1 MIPTGSARHAC
12 PIPWGNSWNQAVA
25 YRRQALSEF
34 VDDES
39 GGGFIGIGTMSV
51 SVFAKHMLAAS
62 GAASLMLLYGLGGSA
77 QAQVAAAANSTTALP
92 EIEVIAPKR
101 AEPPRRPKTRV
112 TTGKPRQTPAAPPPQ
127 TEAQVVAGKNEKFDE
142 ARRAILAPVGANSYE
157 INHQAIETL
166 PQGNNTTLDK
176 VLLQAP
182 GVSQDSAASGELH
195 VRNEHG
201 NVQYRINGIM
211 LPDGVGAFGQI
222 LDTGIVGSL
231 ALLTG
236 ALPAQYGLRTAAV
249 VDIQTKTDAFNNSG
263 SVGIYGGSHQTIT
276 PTFEYGGTV
285 GQTQY
290 FLSGRYFTSS
300 LGIENPT
307 PEKEAI
313 HDRTSQEKGF
323 LYLSTVLD
331 PTSRLT
337 FMSGFSNAAYQI
349 PNNPGQQAGFAAF
362 GLTDFDS
369 SQLNERQY
377 ELSQFNVLAYQKSVE
392 DIDYQISYF
401 NRYNQLHFRPDLVG
415 DVLINGIAS
424 DVYRQSAIN
433 GIQEDTA
440 WRVGYAH
447 TLRFGFTASAE
458 RSLVTSIS
466 SVLPVDPTTGNQVDP
481 VTGMPFAPPV
491 TIFDSSSKTGWLL
504 GTYVQDEWKIN
515 NQWTLNAGLRFDQMY
530 QYVDANQFSPRVSL
544 TWKPFDGTT
553 FHAGYA
559 RTFTP
564 PPQVVAAPVNL
575 ALVQNTT
582 QQPTVPLNDPVLPER
597 AHVFDVG
604 VVQKFWPI
612 PGLEVGVDGY
622 YKIARDL
629 LDDGQ
634 FGAAYVLSGFNYDKA
649 NNLGLELKTT
659 YTNGNFKIYG
669 NLAWARQLGTDVV
682 SNQYLFDAER
692 FAFIANHYVYTDH
705 SQVLTASGGASYL
718 WNGTRFSA
726 SMIYGS
732 GLRSGFANT
741 DHVPSYT
748 QVNLGVS
755 HEYLLPGW
763 TKPTTVRFDVVN
775 LFDKIYEIR
784 DGSGIGVFAPQ
795 FGPRRGFYVGI
806 SQKI

>member
-39 GGGFIGIGTMSV
+39 DGGFIGIGTMSV

-112 TTGKPRQTPAAPPPQ
+112 TTGKPRQTPAASPPQ

-142 ARRAILAPVGANSYE
+142 ARRTILAPVGANSYE

-195 VRNEHG
+195 VRNEHA

-236 ALPAQYGLRTAAV
+236 ALPAQYGLRTSAV
-249 VDIQTKTDAFNNSG
+249 VDIQTKADAFNNSG
-263 SVGIYGGSHQTIT
+263 TVSVYGGSRQTIT
-276 PTFEYGGTV
+276 PSFEYGGTV

-290 FLSGRYFTSS
+290 FVSGRYFGSN

-307 PEKEAI
+307 PEKDAI

-323 LYLSTVLD
+323 LYLSTVID
-331 PTSRLT
+331 STSRLT
-337 FMSGFSNAAYQI
+337 FMSGVSNGLYQI
-349 PNNPGQQAGFAAF
+349 PNNPGQPSNNTAF
-362 GLTDFDS
+362 GVSTFDS
-369 SQLNERQY
+369 AFLNERQQ
-377 ELSQFNVLAYQKSVE
+377 EFNQFNVVAYQKSVD
-392 DIDYQISYF
+392 DIDFQLSYF
-401 NRYNQLHFRPDLVG
+401 NRYSQLHFMPDTIGDLVF
-415 DVLINGIAS
+415 NGVAS
-424 DVYRQSAIN
+424 DVYRQSFIN

-440 WRVGYAH
+440 WRVGYSH
-447 TLRFGFTASAE
+447 TLRFGFSASGE
-458 RSLVTSIS
+458 RSLVNNGSV
-466 SVLPVDPTTGNQVDP
+466 VLPLDPTDP
-481 VTGMPFAPPV
+481 TGMATTDNPFSV
-491 TIFDSSSKTGWLL
+491 FDSNSKTGWLL
-504 GTYVQDEWKIN
+504 GTYLQDEWKIN
-515 NQWTLNAGLRFDQMY
+515 NEWTLNAGLRFDQMY

-544 TWKPFDGTT
+544 TWKPYDGTT

-564 PPQVVAAPVNL
+564 PTQVIAAPTNL
-575 ALVQNTT
+575 ALVSPPAVPANVLT
-582 QQPTVPLNDPVLPER
+582 PAVPLSDPVLPER
-597 AHVFDVG
+597 ANVFDVG
-604 VVQKFWPI
+604 VVQKI
-612 PGLEVGVDGY
+612 YAVPGLEVGIDGY
-622 YKIARDL
+622 YKEARDL

-634 FGAAYVLSGFNYDKA
+634 FGQAYVLTGFNYDRGK
-649 NNLGLELKTT
+649 NMGVELKTT

-669 NLAWARQLGTDVV
+669 NLAWATQIGTRIV
-682 SNQYLFDAER
+682 SNQFLFGADEL
-692 FAFIANHYVYTDH
+692 AFIASHYIFTDH
-705 SQVLTASGGASYL
+705 AQQLTASAGASYL

-732 GLRSGFANT
+732 GLRSGDFNT

-748 QVNLGVS
+748 QVNAGISREFLF
-755 HEYLLPGW
+755 PGW